1 MSELQIEELLTT
13 WEGNYKKGLLT
24 FWLLLIL
31 NEREAYAFEMS
42 RLISDL
48 SQGTITADEN
58 SIYRAMNRFEEL
70 GLVTS
75 SWHDSDVGPQRR
87 YYRLSLVGLELLRRF
102 LRRNILLFQTE
113 AVSQRIQA
121 VLNSTADSE

>member
-1 MSELQIEELLTT
+1 MSEPQIEELLTT

-24 FWLLLIL
+24 LWLLLIL
-31 NEREAYAFEMS
+31 NDREAYAFEMS
-42 RLISDL
+42 RLISEL

-75 SWHDSDVGPQRR
+75 SWHDSEVGPQRR
-87 YYRLSLVGLELLRRF
+87 YYRLSLIGLELLRRF

-113 AVSQRIQA
+113 AVSKRIQA
-121 VLNSTADSE
+121 VLNGTADSE

>member
-1 MSELQIEELLTT
+1 MTEPKIEELLTT

-24 FWLLLIL
+24 LWLLLIL
-31 NEREAYAFEMS
+31 SDREAYAFEMS
-42 RLISDL
+42 RLISEL

-58 SIYRAMNRFEEL
+58 SLYRAMNRFEEL

-75 SWHDSDVGPQRR
+75 SWHDSEVGPQRR
-87 YYRLSLVGLELLRRF
+87 YYRLSLIGLELLRRF

-113 AVSQRIQA
+113 SVSKRIQA
-121 VLNSTADSE
+121 VLNGTVDSE